1 MLSVDQAR
9 QQLLDAIRPLKKTR
23 TVQLERALN
32 RLLAEPCTAQI
43 NVPPA
48 DNSAMD
54 GYAVNSRCIKSV
66 PVTLPISQRIAAGQP
81 PTPLA
86 HGTAARLFTGAEI
99 PADADA
105 VVIQENC
112 ETGENSVVIK
122 TTVNAGDNI
131 RPAGQDI
138 KHGTMLFNTGHRL
151 RPQDLGLLASTG
163 IAKVHVFKKPRVA
176 IVGTGDELVEP
187 GQPLAR
193 GQIYNSNKFLLRGL
207 LQQLGCK
214 IIDSGTVADT
224 LEATVTALKKC
235 ASHADLIITTGGV
248 SVGDEDH
255 IKKAVET
262 LGELTLWKVN
272 LKPGKP
278 LAFGNIKDIPLLGLP
293 GNPVSSFVTFL
304 LFGVPV
310 IQRLQGQ
317 DYTAP
322 QKFSLPLKFAVE
334 HAQSRPE
341 FMRVRITESGVERYL
356 NQSSGVLA
364 SVAWANA
371 LAFIPDGQTYRKGDP
386 VDIYPFNALLNGI

>member
-9 QQLLDAIRPLKKTR
+9 QQLLDAIRPLKKIKA
-23 TVQLERALN
+23 VQLERALN
-32 RLLAEPCTAQI
+32 RVLVQSCTAQI
-43 NVPPA
+43 DVPPA

-54 GYAVNSRCIKSV
+54 GYAVNSRDIKSV
-66 PVTLPISQRIAAGQP
+66 PATLPLSQRIAAGQSP
-81 PTPLA
+81 APLEP
-86 HGTAARLFTGAEI
+86 GTAARLFTGAEI
-99 PADADA
+99 PPNANA

-112 ETGENSVVIK
+112 EAGENNVVIK
-122 TTVNAGDNI
+122 TAVNAGDNI
-131 RPAGQDI
+131 RPAGQDL
-138 KHGTMLFNTGHRL
+138 KRGTVLFNAGHRL

-163 IAKVHVFKKPRVA
+163 IAEVRVSKKPRVV
-176 IVGTGDELVEP
+176 IIGTGDELVEP
-187 GQPLAR
+187 GQPLAK
-193 GQIYNSNKFLLRGL
+193 GQIYNSNKFLLKGL

-224 LEATVTALKKC
+224 LDATVTALDKC
-235 ASHADLIITTGGV
+235 ADQADLVITTGGV
-248 SVGDEDH
+248 SVGEEDH

-262 LGELTLWKVN
+262 LGELTLWKIH

-278 LAFGNIKDIPLLGLP
+278 VAFGNIKGIPLLGLP

-304 LFGVPV
+304 LFAVPV

-317 DYTAP
+317 VYTAP
-322 QKFSLPLKFAVE
+322 QKFSLPLKFPVE

-341 FMRVRITESGVERYL
+341 FIRVRMTESGVERYP

-371 LAFIPDGQTYRKGDP
+371 LAFIPEGQTYRAGDL
-386 VDIYPFNALLNGI
+386 VDVYPFNAFLNGI